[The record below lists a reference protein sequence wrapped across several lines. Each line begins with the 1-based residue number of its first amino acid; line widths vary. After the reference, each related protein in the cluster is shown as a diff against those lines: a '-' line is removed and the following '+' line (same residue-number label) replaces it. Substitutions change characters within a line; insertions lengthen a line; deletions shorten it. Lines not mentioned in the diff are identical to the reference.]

1 MSGDDGSHRLTAAVR
16 GNRTPVFWMDTQM
29 HASSQKSALPLWLL
43 IIIVGTIVG
52 VSMGRAQ
59 SMGLYLQPVTSTL
72 NIGREAFALS
82 IALTQLLMGVGA
94 PFSGALIDTFGAG
107 RVVVACVLATMAGL
121 YFMYAATSPND
132 LLVSGILMG
141 IGVSGT
147 GVTSL
152 VGTIGRLAPPEKR
165 LSAIASIG
173 MAAGIGSF
181 VALPV
186 MHFLIEYAGWQQSL
200 LWLMAITALLIPL
213 AWPIGGKPVR
223 VDGPTREQ
231 KLGEALAEAFRH
243 PSFWL
248 LTAGFFVC
256 GFHVAFVVVHL
267 PAFAVDQGL
276 PSWVGPFALSVVGI
290 ANIIGTYLAGQSGR
304 FIEKRR
310 LLSLIY
316 FARAV
321 IFLGFLF
328 LPLTPAI
335 VIVLCGLLGIFWLS
349 TIPPTSGL
357 VATFFGTQWMSMLFG
372 FVFLSH
378 QVGSFLGVWLGGRLF
393 DLTKSYD
400 AMWWISVALG
410 VISAL
415 INWPI
420 KERPVARIAM
430 ASVPSKT

>member
-1 MSGDDGSHRLTAAVR
+1 MRSSS
-16 GNRTPVFWMDTQM
+16 
-29 HASSQKSALPLWLL
+29 SSQAILPLWLL
-43 IIIVGTIVG
+43 ILIVGTIVG

-59 SMGLYLQPVTSTL
+59 SMGLYMQPVTSAL

-82 IALTQLLMGVGA
+82 IASTQLLMGVGA

-107 RVVVACVLATMAGL
+107 RVIVACVLATIAGL
-121 YFMYAATSPND
+121 YFMYAATSPTD
-132 LLVSGILMG
+132 LLISGALMG

-173 MAAGIGSF
+173 MAAGIGTF

-186 MHFLIEYAGWQQSL
+186 MHFLIEFVGWQASL
-200 LWLMAITALLIPL
+200 LWLIAITALLIPL
-213 AWPIGGKPVR
+213 AWPIGGKPQR
-223 VDGPTREQ
+223 VEGPSRSQTLR
-231 KLGEALAEAFRH
+231 EALAEAFSH

-256 GFHVAFVVVHL
+256 GFHVAFIVVHL
-267 PAFAVDQGL
+267 PAFTVDQGL
-276 PSWVGPFALSVVGI
+276 PGWVGPFALSVVGI
-290 ANIIGTYLAGQSGR
+290 ANIVGTYIVGQSGR
-304 FIEKRR
+304 YIEKRR
-310 LLSLIY
+310 ALSLIY
-316 FARAV
+316 FARSV
-321 IFLGFLF
+321 LFLGFLF
-328 LPLTPAI
+328 LPLTPTT
-335 VIVLCGLLGIFWLS
+335 VIMLCGLLGLFWLS

-372 FVFLSH
+372 IVFLSH
-378 QVGSFLGVWLGGRLF
+378 QIGSFLGVWLAGRLF
-393 DLTKSYD
+393 DLTGSYE

-410 VISAL
+410 VVSAL

-420 KERPVARIAM
+420 AERPVARLAA
-430 ASVPSKT
+430 ASSKA